1 MSSMMSTNV
10 FYELPNNMNMVEGQ
24 YDVVAGRWP
33 EKYND
38 IVLVLT
44 PNGNVSDFMLYS
56 MGLRDHAELDDMVRA
71 FANEEEVDAP
81 SDTLSFT
88 YDDLM
93 NVEFKLVN
101 ATGFYQYD
109 DEYGV
114 WKDKSGDSDYMKG
127 LVDGGDT
134 LKIAG
139 VVEPKE
145 DARITSLK
153 VGLYYPTSL
162 VNHLI
167 DQANDTQIVKDQIAN
182 PSKNVIT
189 GKSFA
194 EEEDEAKD
202 GNQLDMSSL
211 FTIDGEKLQSAF
223 TFDESAL
230 TSGLEGAHLFQ

>member
-1 MSSMMSTNV
+1 M
-10 FYELPNNMNMVEGQ
+10 
-24 YDVVAGRWP
+24 
-33 EKYND
+33 
-38 IVLVLT
+38 
-44 PNGNVSDFMLYS
+44 
-56 MGLRDHAELDDMVRA
+56 
-71 FANEEEVDAP
+71 
-81 SDTLSFT
+81 
-88 YDDLM
+88 
-93 NVEFKLVN
+93 
-101 ATGFYQYD
+101 
-109 DEYGV
+109 
-114 WKDKSGDSDYMKG
+114 
-127 LVDGGDT
+127 
-134 LKIAG
+134 KIAG
-139 VVEPKE
+139 VVKPKE

-230 TSGLEGAHLFQ
+230 TSGLEEAGLSSSLDLSGMNLDLSNMPAFDASSISIDPSAIDLSSTNLDFSGLDINLDGAQPTIKTDTLTQGVMAWWCRGIPHG